1 MFLLRWIRKLI
12 GVILVFLVGLGLGAY
27 LFHDTQPRQIIRLD
41 DCKENCIRDDELLGL
56 LASIGVRKTPSV
68 IPDVIKETELTVV
81 MKHPYPES
89 KIHYLV
95 VPKKDI
101 KDIGD
106 LTEEDRKYLVDVF
119 DVISVIANE
128 LKLDKYRILTNGPG
142 YQQVSYLHFH
152 IVGNDYELPK

>member
-119 DVISVIANE
+119 EVISVIANE